1 MQTGSRRRSVVL
13 KAPKRAKEQQPA
25 HKGEAKTSKAKPAE
39 VAKPKATGT
48 LKEAKAKELPGSAR
62 SGSSVWGKLAS
73 VFPGRRVRPESAG
86 ARAHSTTSGA
96 ALPPR

>member
-1 MQTGSRRRSVVL
+1 MAQ
-13 KAPKRAKEQQPA
+13 
-25 HKGEAKTSKAKPAE
+25 
-39 VAKPKATGT
+39 PKAIGM
-48 LKEAKAKELPGSAR
+48 LQEAKAKELPGPVR

-86 ARAHSTTSGA
+86 ARAHSTTLGA